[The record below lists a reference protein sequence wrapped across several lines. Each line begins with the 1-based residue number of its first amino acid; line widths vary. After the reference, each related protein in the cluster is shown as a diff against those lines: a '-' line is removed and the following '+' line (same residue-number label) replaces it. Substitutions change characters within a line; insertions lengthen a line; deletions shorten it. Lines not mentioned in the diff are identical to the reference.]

1 MAVSAALFILLDYG
15 LRIGNPF
22 YGVMGTGLRK
32 IKPRLES
39 DRSRQEI
46 RYGMITLASMLGGGA
61 FGYLLALGTGAAAI
75 AGVVG
80 AFLGMGGSY
89 LVRRSINDMKKTRI
103 MREVAVLYET
113 INFFTRGEG
122 DEQRFTIVQAL
133 RYAAAITPT
142 IRPMVQRCINSWA
155 WGPARALERFAKEV
169 DLPEANILS
178 SVLTHAAI
186 SGMNYGRSAIE
197 EGSRDLEELRH
208 SLAEIRIANKPM
220 YYTIYRGLPLVAMGG
235 ILLGPLV
242 YHLASMLRM
251 IFNS

>member
-1 MAVSAALFILLDYG
+1 MVACSVFSALFNYLLA
-15 LRIGNPF
+15 ISNPF
-22 YGVMGTGLRK
+22 YHTMSSRARK
-32 IKPRLES
+32 IRPSLEM
-39 DRSRQEI
+39 DKRRQETRDGI
-46 RYGMITLASMLGGGA
+46 ITLASMLGGSALGC
-61 FGYLLALGTGAAAI
+61 LLAMGTGAVAI
-75 AGVVG
+75 TGAIG

-89 LVRRSINDMKKTRI
+89 LVRRSTSDMKKTKT

-122 DEQRFTIVQAL
+122 DEQHFTIVQAL
-133 RYAAAITPT
+133 RYAAVITPT
-142 IRPMVQRCINSWA
+142 IRPMVQRCINSWT

-186 SGMNYGRSAIE
+186 SGVSYSRAAIE

-208 SLAEIRIANKPM
+208 SMAEIKIANKPM
-220 YYTIYRGLPLVAMGG
+220 YYTIYRGLPLVAIGG

-242 YHLASMLRM
+242 YHLGTMLKM
-251 IFNS
+251 IFNY